1 MMPVDLQNKIIE
13 NNQEQVN
20 KDFYFSSILR
30 QNSLTEICNELTST
44 ECLDINVEKFLTEMA
59 DNFLDTVIDNAC
71 LIAKHKNCDTI
82 SIEDL
87 ATAIK
92 DNFDIYEPSKYTK
105 NYDLIKGNNIKNIS
119 TNDHKKRL
127 ELSKEETKNVNL

>member
-1 MMPVDLQNKIIE
+1 MMPIDLQNKIIE

-44 ECLDINVEKFLTEMA
+44 ECLDINVEKFLTEMG

-127 ELSKEETKNVNL
+127 ELTKEETKNVNL